1 MCLWLVGCFG
11 LGIVFGVVGFFLGT
25 GYIRGLFILILVR
38 DCNRGGRGDEIRDA
52 VGDGGGMEI

>member
-1 MCLWLVGCFG
+1 M
-11 LGIVFGVVGFFLGT
+11 GFFLGT

-38 DCNRGGRGDEIRDA
+38 DCNRGGCGDEIRDV